1 MSATINLENVTVDRI
16 FGKAEQGVQVYD
28 EITIERGQRKGEQ
41 IKIYYTA
48 WSDGGEPWSYPSGEP
63 LEEGDVVTI
72 SGSASAQLDE
82 WDDKKEVDENGD
94 PLKRRRASIVV
105 NDAFIVDSDSEVDE
119 EDEDGGF

>member
-16 FGKAEQGVQVYD
+16 FGQAEQGVQVYD
-28 EITIERGQRKGEQ
+28 EITIERGKRKGEQ

-48 WSDGGEPWSYPSGEP
+48 WSDGGEPWSHPSGEP
-63 LEEGDVVTI
+63 LDEGDVVTI
-72 SGSASAQLDE
+72 SGSASAKIDE

-105 NDAFIVDSDSEVDE
+105 NDAFILDSDSGVDE

>member
-28 EITIERGQRKGEQ
+28 EITIERGKRKGEQ
-41 IKIYYTA
+41 IKIFYTA
-48 WSDGGEPWSYPSGEP
+48 WSDGGEPWSYFSGEP
-63 LEEGDVVTI
+63 LEEGDVVNI

-105 NDAFIVDSDSEVDE
+105 NDAFIVDSDSGVDE